1 MTNRIGVSRVMRPIT
16 HLVTGYGPASYR
28 SNGSIHDPMNETSR
42 GEERPAAVTAS
53 QSGDSAGSVPGISI
67 LLVEDDGIVAEDLK
81 ETVSQLGYHVV
92 GIASEGVQAVRLAEE
107 LQPQLIVM
115 DVGLRGEVD
124 GIQAAR
130 MIQERSHI
138 PVIFLTGHRDAA
150 TLQRAVSTGP
160 LGYIVKPFQEVELR
174 CAIEVAIHKHHADVA
189 MREREEALRRNAE
202 LMESLSLVDELT
214 QLKNRRGF
222 FELAEQALRV
232 AKREHYAMSLFFVDL
247 NGLKQIN
254 DTLGHLAGDQALRDT
269 AYVLQQT
276 FRDSDIIARIGG
288 DEFVAL
294 AHVQKD
300 TTALRTRLREHLADF
315 NASNSNPY
323 LLNVSIG
330 TTIVNIH
337 TDDDIQEL
345 IARADAAMYEEK
357 RTFAASRVHS

>member
-1 MTNRIGVSRVMRPIT
+1 MSEG
-16 HLVTGYGPASYR
+16 LA
-28 SNGSIHDPMNETSR
+28 
-42 GEERPAAVTAS
+42 
-53 QSGDSAGSVPGISI
+53 I
-67 LLVEDDGIVAEDLK
+67 LLVEDEWIVAQDLK
-81 ETVSQLGYHVV
+81 ESLTQLGYNVIGV
-92 GIASEGVQAVRLAEE
+92 ASEGVQAVCMAEE

-130 MIQERSHI
+130 MIQEKAHV
-138 PVIFLTGHRDAA
+138 PVIFLTGHRDPD

-160 LGYIVKPFQEVELR
+160 LGYIVKPFQEVELH
-174 CAIEVAIHKHHADVA
+174 CAIEVAIHKHRADVA

-222 FELAEQALRV
+222 FELAQQAIKV
-232 AKREHYAMSLFFVDL
+232 AKREKHSLGLFFIDL

-254 DTLGHLAGDQALRDT
+254 DKLGHLAGDQALRD
-269 AYVLQQT
+269 AAGILRET

-294 AHVQKD
+294 AHVTRG
-300 TTALRTRLREHLADF
+300 TTVLRDRLREHLATF
-315 NASNSNPY
+315 NAATARAFV
-323 LLNVSIG
+323 LDVSIG
-330 TTIVNIH
+330 TTLVNIT
-337 TDDDIQEL
+337 TDDDVEAL

-357 RTFAASRVHS
+357 RALAAKNS